1 MELLMDSR
9 SIAEE
14 IQLSVAPVFLLT
26 AIAGLLSILFNRL
39 TYTIDQALLISDLS
53 EGDDKPSPRDKAKM
67 AAFKV
72 RIRLTRWAIGCKVS
86 AAILVCA
93 VVLCIFIGDYLTPD
107 LSNLIAA
114 LFIGAMTLIVAGFM
128 LLISEAIW
136 S

>member
-53 EGDDKPSPRDKAKM
+53 EGDDKPSPRGRAKM
-67 AAFKV
+67 SAF
-72 RIRLTRWAIGCKVS
+72 
-86 AAILVCA
+86 
-93 VVLCIFIGDYLTPD
+93 
-107 LSNLIAA
+107 
-114 LFIGAMTLIVAGFM
+114 
-128 LLISEAIW
+128 
-136 S
+136 